1 MSGVQAAIAIP
12 AYTGRI
18 YRIPTVPHLLL
29 ASIFNLGL
37 GAVLGVAGGLLGI
50 GGGLIA
56 IPVLGYL
63 YGMDQH
69 LAQGTA
75 LVMIAPNVLIGF
87 YRYHQKHPVEL
98 RAVAAIALFAMG
110 SSYLAAR
117 LAAGISASGLHTA
130 FAVFLIVLALYFGAP
145 ARTRTRTTHDT
156 PETPARPMPRL
167 ALPLLGIASGGMSGI
182 FTVGGGLV
190 VVPAL
195 VSLFGMPQTRAQ
207 GMALALVVPSALI
220 ALFAYSQGGN
230 VSWAVGLPMALGG
243 VLSVSWGVLL
253 AHKLPAA
260 RLRQLFCLVLLGT
273 AAAMLLAPR

>member
-1 MSGVQAAIAIP
+1 
-12 AYTGRI
+12 
-18 YRIPTVPHLLL
+18 
-29 ASIFNLGL
+29 
-37 GAVLGVAGGLLGI
+37 
-50 GGGLIA
+50 
-56 IPVLGYL
+56 
-63 YGMDQH
+63 
-69 LAQGTA
+69 
-75 LVMIAPNVLIGF
+75 
-87 YRYHQKHPVEL
+87 
-98 RAVAAIALFAMG
+98 
-110 SSYLAAR
+110 
-117 LAAGISASGLHTA
+117 
-130 FAVFLIVLALYFGAP
+130 
-145 ARTRTRTTHDT
+145 
-156 PETPARPMPRL
+156 
-167 ALPLLGIASGGMSGI
+167 MSGI

-207 GMALALVVPSALI
+207 GMALALVVPGALI